1 MRKLLI
7 CTFLIFSLMP
17 LFAAGESDA
26 VTTEVNEQ
34 YETFSW
40 QPVAKANQYEV
51 TIQKLDNSTG
61 EWVEYKTVKT
71 KKLSLEVLF
80 TPG

>member
-7 CTFLIFSLMP
+7 CTFLIFSLLP

-40 QPVAKANQYEV
+40 QPVAKANQYAAFLGLVPGE
-51 TIQKLDNSTG
+51 IQ
-61 EWVEYKTVKT
+61 W
-71 KKLSLEVLF
+71 
-80 TPG
+80 